1 MVLLITLY
9 NATVNII
16 FFNPDFVVLIFK
28 INTVSVRIYII
39 SWKLSLESK
48 DLEKIDSVI
57 YAEI

>member
-9 NATVNII
+9 NATVKII
-16 FFNPDFVVLIFK
+16 LFNPDFVVLILK
-28 INTVSVRIYII
+28 INTVSVRIYLI

-57 YAEI
+57 